1 MLASAAAV
9 QPIDAMDASPAV
21 NSSGSIPDPFVT
33 ARRGPR
39 PDSHRYSSF
48 DLQTFAHSQTSP
60 AQARRALEAHLTET
74 NKRLEE
80 ASRLGTTLVQQRTDI
95 EARIKDVERQQ
106 GERDL
111 NPELRQKLIEVEKEF
126 HEVGRESARAFLA
139 PKARLGSLENVSNGT
154 LDSESRV
161 QFHST

>member
-1 MLASAAAV
+1 MSLSAATPQLPDSV
-9 QPIDAMDASPAV
+9 DRESGIKQDAAMA
-21 NSSGSIPDPFVT
+21 DPFVT

-48 DLQTFAHSQTSP
+48 DLQTFANNQTSP

-74 NKRLEE
+74 NRRLEE

-106 GERDL
+106 GEREI
-111 NPELRQKLIEVEKEF
+111 NPELRQKLMEVEREYN
-126 HEVGRESARAFLA
+126 EVGRESARAFLA
-139 PKARLGSLENVSNGT
+139 PKARLASLENGSSGN
-154 LDSESRV
+154 LDPESRV
-161 QFHST
+161 WA